1 MPPHCSQPIE
11 GSSSQKKNEGS
22 SGRSAMLCPPDSSSF
37 FSSPKISIRE
47 IIFMYNKNDLNSFIY
62 NKKGSITSAGLFG
75 RCQ

>member
-1 MPPHCSQPIE
+1 
-11 GSSSQKKNEGS
+11 
-22 SGRSAMLCPPDSSSF
+22 MLCPPDSSSF
-37 FSSPKISIRE
+37 FSSLKISIRE